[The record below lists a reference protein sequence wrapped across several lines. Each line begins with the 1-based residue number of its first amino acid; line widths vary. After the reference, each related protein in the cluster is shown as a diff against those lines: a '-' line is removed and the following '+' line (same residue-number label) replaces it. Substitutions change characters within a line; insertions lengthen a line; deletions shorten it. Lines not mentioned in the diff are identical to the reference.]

1 MRVGMRIAIVSLGAV
16 AALAASLVAL
26 LALAG
31 NTPRGRRA
39 LEAATR
45 ELTRDR
51 VEISGLGGE
60 FPAHLTAIRVRLRD
74 RAGVWLT
81 ANAVTVDWDPLA
93 LLRYAVRVDELRV
106 RQLDL
111 VRRPLGSAARRR
123 ILPMPRI
130 VLQRASVRGLVLGP
144 ALVGRPA
151 TLAVQ
156 GALRMRSTHRWR
168 AQIDAIRLDA
178 PGRYR
183 AGLVVDPSEVSA
195 RIAVEEPAGGPL
207 EALLGLPTLG
217 GGSAD
222 LRLAGPRAAEQ
233 MRLRVDAG
241 ALHARARGTV
251 DWAARSVQISYSID
265 ASAMNPRP
273 ELAWQRIAATG
284 TWRGGLDDGA
294 ATGVIDVEGLRVGH
308 SVSFSAAR
316 ATLAGTGGRLTL
328 RGSIDGLRVGGP
340 RPDLFAASPI
350 TFDVGLLS
358 TPVRRLQIQVDHRL
372 IAVRATLGLSSP
384 WQVDGDIA
392 IPQIEPFAALAGQA
406 WRGRTDVQVHF
417 RPDAAGF
424 GFSIDG
430 RASALSSRTPGL
442 AVLGD
447 RLRLAILGHVGDPAI
462 AVSRFHLTGRDWAL
476 SATGS
481 ALRRGAAP
489 TGGAADAGV
498 AAWIESLQA
507 QWRLAGP
514 PLADFSAGL
523 AGTLT
528 GSGRIAGPWSH
539 LVAAA
544 RFVSR
549 FTVQGSIPGALEA
562 RVHTDLAPGGGGE
575 MQLTG
580 RFAAAPVAAT
590 AVWRRGSAGTTEVML
605 RRAAWKSARLA
616 AQLTFDRG
624 GAISAAR
631 AQLGVADLGDFAA
644 FAGQPLGGGFVA
656 TGRLL
661 TSTDGHP
668 QVQASATIHHARF
681 GALAGDAE
689 IRASGPPR
697 ALAVDVDAHLPQVAG
712 AALHVIAAGA
722 WDPVDRTLRIDTGT
736 LQYRGETARLRTP
749 ARLAYATGLSVDA
762 LDLSLNHAQFRLSGR
777 LAPTL
782 AVKAELAG
790 DTPALV
796 DWILPGFLA
805 RGTIDARADLHG
817 RLAAPVGE
825 IRWDAHWMRAADED
839 ALGLPAVDFRGVAR
853 LDGDSAQVDG
863 RVAAGRKA
871 GLTIT
876 GRMPLR
882 AEGRLD
888 LSIDGAMDLG
898 LAAPTLEA
906 RGIYLAGSM
915 RIAAG
920 ITGTLRAPLLGGR
933 VELKGAHLRDYVR
946 GLNLANVDATLVG
959 DGDALSVEKFTGS
972 LPPGTV
978 SMTGR
983 IGVLRPGI
991 PVDLRIVA
999 HHATPIA
1006 SNLIT
1011 ADVDADVRV
1020 SGTARDRLEVAGRI
1034 QVRRA
1039 LIGIPNALPPDVAV
1053 LAVRRP
1059 GEQPPVTVR
1068 PVIVALDLT
1077 VDAPRQVLVRGRG
1090 LDAELGGDIHLGGT
1104 VDVPVATGD
1113 FTLQRGRFDLA
1124 GTKLSFTSGRVGFTG
1139 SGLRHRIDP
1148 SLDFVAQTSSGGVQ
1162 TTLRITGLAD
1172 APRFEL
1178 TSVPPMPPDQILST
1192 LLFGGTH
1199 PAQISALQAAQV
1211 GAALAT
1217 LSGVGGEGLNPL
1229 SWLQRTL
1236 GLDRLTVG
1244 SAPTAAAAGTG
1255 GAARSGAT
1263 IAAGRYLTSRVYV
1276 EARQT
1281 TTGSSQLQVNVDLT
1295 RHLQLQTRLGTG
1307 ATILPGT
1314 TPENDPGSSIGL
1326 SYQIEY

>member
-1 MRVGMRIAIVSLGAV
+1 MRVGLRIAIVSLGTFV
-16 AALAASLVAL
+16 ALAAVLVAM

-45 ELTRDR
+45 TLTRDR

-60 FPAHLTAIRVRLRD
+60 FPAHLFATRVRIRD
-74 RAGVWLT
+74 RDGVWLT
-81 ANAVTVDWDPLA
+81 ANAVAVDWDPVA
-93 LLRYAVRVDELRV
+93 LLRYEVRVDDLRV

-123 ILPMPRI
+123 TIPMPRI
-130 VLQRASVRGLVLGP
+130 VLQRASVRTLVLGP

-156 GALRMRSTHRWR
+156 GALRMGSTHRWR
-168 AQIDAIRLDA
+168 AQVDAIRLDA

-183 AGLVVDPSEVSA
+183 AGLVVDPARVSA
-195 RIAVEEPAGGPL
+195 RISVEEPAGGPL
-207 EALLGLPTLG
+207 EALLGLPNLG
-217 GGSAD
+217 GGSAE
-222 LRLAGPRAAEQ
+222 LRLEGPSAAEQ

-251 DWAARSVQISYSID
+251 DWTAGSVQLTYSID
-265 ASAMNPRP
+265 AAAMNPRP
-273 ELAWQRIAATG
+273 DLAWQRIAASG
-284 TWRGGLDDGA
+284 AWHGGLDDAA
-294 ATGVIDVEGLRVGH
+294 ATGVIDVQGLRIGH
-308 SVSFSAAR
+308 SVSFGAAR
-316 ATLAGTGGRLTL
+316 ATLSGTGGRLNL
-328 RGSIDGLRVGGP
+328 RGSIQGLRVGGP
-340 RPDLFAASPI
+340 RPDLLAASPI
-350 TFDVGLLS
+350 TFDAGLRS
-358 TPVRRLQIQVDHRL
+358 APARRLQIQVDHPL
-372 IAVRATLGLSSP
+372 FAVRATIGLSTP
-384 WQVDGDIA
+384 WQVDGDIE
-392 IPQIEPFAALAGQA
+392 IPQIAPFAALAGPA
-406 WRGRTDVQVHF
+406 WRGRAGLQVHL
-417 RPDAAGF
+417 RPDAAGV

-442 AVLGD
+442 AALGD
-447 RLRLAILGHVGDPAI
+447 RLRLVVQGHAGDPAI
-462 AVSRFHLTGRDWAL
+462 AVSRFHLAGRDWAL
-476 SATGS
+476 SATGR

-489 TGGAADAGV
+489 TARAADAGV

-514 PLADFSAGL
+514 PLADFSTGL

-539 LVAAA
+539 LVAAG
-544 RFVSR
+544 RFASR

-562 RVHTDLAPGGGGE
+562 RVRADLAPGGGGE
-575 MQLTG
+575 VRIAG
-580 RFAAAPVAAT
+580 RLAAAPLDAT
-590 AVWRRGSAGTTEVML
+590 AMWRRGAAGTTEVVIH
-605 RRAAWKSARLA
+605 RARWKSARLA
-616 AQLTFDRG
+616 AQLTFDRT
-624 GAISAAR
+624 GAISAGQ

-644 FAGQPLGGGFVA
+644 FAGEPLGGGLVA
-656 TGRLL
+656 AGRLL
-661 TSTDGHP
+661 TSADGHP
-668 QVQASATIHHARF
+668 RVQATATLQHARF

-689 IRASGPPR
+689 IRAKGPPG
-697 ALAVDVDAHLPQVAG
+697 ALAVDLDARLPQVAG
-712 AALHVIAAGA
+712 AAMHVIAAGA
-722 WDPVDRTLRIDTGT
+722 WDPVGRTLRIDTGT
-736 LQYRGETARLRTP
+736 LQYRGETARLRKP
-749 ARLAYATGLSVDA
+749 ARLAYAAGLSVDA
-762 LDLSLNHAQFRLSGR
+762 LDLALGHARFQLSGR

-782 AVKAELAG
+782 AVKAELVG

-817 RLAAPVGE
+817 RLAAPLGE
-825 IRWDAHWMRAADED
+825 IRWNARGLRAADEE
-839 ALGLPAVDFRGVAR
+839 ALGLPAVDFRGVAQ

-871 GLTIT
+871 ALTVK

-888 LSIDGAMDLG
+888 LSINGAMDLG

-946 GLNLANVDATLVG
+946 GLNLENVDATLVG

-972 LPPGTV
+972 MPPGTV

-999 HHATPIA
+999 HHARLIA

-1011 ADVDADVRV
+1011 ADADADVRV
-1020 SGTARDRLEVAGRI
+1020 SGTARERLEVAGRV

-1039 LIGIPNALPPDVAV
+1039 LIGIPNALPPNVAV

-1059 GEQPPVTVR
+1059 GEQPPATAR
-1068 PVIVALDLT
+1068 PVVVALDLN

-1104 VDVPVATGD
+1104 VDVPVATGG

-1229 SWLQRTL
+1229 SWLQRAL
-1236 GLDRLTVG
+1236 GLDRLTIG
-1244 SAPTAAAAGTG
+1244 SAPTAAPAGSG

-1276 EARQT
+1276 EAKQT
-1281 TTGSSQLQVNVDLT
+1281 TTGSSQLQINVDLT
-1295 RHLQLQTRLGTG
+1295 RHLKLQTRLGTG
-1307 ATILPGT
+1307 AAIVPGT